1 MNTSSWDGK
10 VLSLQC
16 KARGLPSPQITW
28 YKPSG
33 QPITAG
39 VIPISGGQL
48 QLTTTQD
55 SGDYGQY
62 MCQASDLLWSVER
75 LIDLTA
81 ISIRGT
87 NLIPFLT
94 SAKYKFCSG
103 LNYFDLIR
111 LALDLIGCKFNVL
124 CTWQTSYMLLLCT
137 GPPTS
142 QPTNQASNAT
152 VAKDTTPYPS
162 TALGGRALVGVILA
176 CVVIVAIDLV

>member
-39 VIPISGGQL
+39 VSPISGGQL
-48 QLTTTQD
+48 QLKTTQD

-62 MCQASDLLWSVER
+62 MCPASDLLWSVER
-75 LIDLTA
+75 LIDLAA

-111 LALDLIGCKFNVL
+111 LALDLIG
-124 CTWQTSYMLLLCT
+124 Y
-137 GPPTS
+137 
-142 QPTNQASNAT
+142 
-152 VAKDTTPYPS
+152 TTPYPS
-162 TALGGRALVGVILA
+162 TVLGGRALAGVILA
-176 CVVIVAIDLV
+176 CVVIVAIVLV